1 MTQKRVTLSLKKHKQ
16 RVGKG
21 NTSITPAA
29 QQAVKVQAPIED
41 NQSIT
46 PPVLVSRV
54 DVPVVQ
60 PIQVEP
66 IAHWHCVHEAA
77 VGMSHRK
84 MKPAVPC
91 QDACY
96 ASVQPRLALFVC
108 DGAGS
113 SKVSEIGSN
122 SLVQSLNRLT
132 FSLEGM
138 LAHYLDKPN
147 DGQFAGQ
154 LADLFYRYSVHHA
167 LDLAN
172 THKRSDK
179 DFRSTLLMAIAGKH
193 HAFWLKV
200 GDGQLVVEEGDL
212 GCRSIGHADKGEF
225 ANQTVFIDG
234 SLSFDSVQFG
244 VLDASKLTGIALMSD
259 GSAER
264 LVSVDGL
271 QVATRVSAW
280 MAQLRQSKLGAEQ
293 LFQFF
298 NEAEVWQGSTH
309 DDKSIAMAAR

>member
-1 MTQKRVTLSLKKHKQ
+1 MTQKRTTSKSKPHKQ
-16 RVGKG
+16 RLGKG
-21 NTSITPAA
+21 NTLIKHITNQEVAA
-29 QQAVKVQAPIED
+29 HVVIESPRPVANQTQSKQVMVPSAQPIE
-41 NQSIT
+41 
-46 PPVLVSRV
+46 PVSSVN
-54 DVPVVQ
+54 
-60 PIQVEP
+60 
-66 IAHWHCVHEAA
+66 WHCVHEAA

-84 MKPAVPC
+84 IKPAVPC

-244 VLDASKLTGIALMSD
+244 VLDASKLTGMALMSD

-271 QVATRVSAW
+271 KVATRVSVW
-280 MAQLRQSKLGAEQ
+280 MDQLRQGKLGAEQ

-309 DDKSIAMAAR
+309 DDKSIAIAAR

>member
-1 MTQKRVTLSLKKHKQ
+1 MTQKRVTLSLKSHKR

-21 NTSITPAA
+21 NTLITPAA
-29 QQAVKVQAPIED
+29 QQAVKVQASVEE
-41 NQSIT
+41 NQSISPT
-46 PPVLVSRV
+46 VQASKVN
-54 DVPVVQ
+54 VPDVQ
-60 PIQVEP
+60 PIEP
-66 IAHWHCVHEAA
+66 VSLAHWHCVHEAA

-84 MKPAVPC
+84 IKPAVPC

-147 DGQFAGQ
+147 NGQFAGQ

-193 HAFWLKV
+193 HTFWLKV

-244 VLDASKLTGIALMSD
+244 VLDASKLTGMALMSD

-271 QVATRVSAW
+271 KVATRVSVW
-280 MAQLRQSKLGAEQ
+280 MDQLRQGKLGAEQ